1 MRRPAGR
8 SDFPDCPTCP
18 YLSPGHWSTCFP
30 CAYEQLAEIR
40 DPCPICAQELRGEP
54 CRNRLCTGDA
64 GPRYVDG
71 IEAITLHQA
80 PLDRVVSRY
89 KYQGK
94 IGWAIIFARLL
105 TGHLNLEWSPD
116 DVDLIIAN
124 PPGPS
129 RDHTTRVLQIAAWAD
144 LDDRWPFD
152 VPPDTTIIK
161 GSDTPRSAGQTFAGK
176 KEAAREHARALQ
188 LRHPDHIDG
197 MRVVVY
203 DDICTTGLQLNRV
216 AQRLREWG
224 AASVHGIV
232 LARQPWR

>member
-1 MRRPAGR
+1 MPRPAGR
-8 SDFPDCPTCP
+8 SDFPDCATCP
-18 YLSPGHWSTCFP
+18 YLYPGHWSICFP

-40 DPCPICAQELRGEP
+40 DPCPICAQELTGET
-54 CRNRLCTGDA
+54 CRNRLCIGGA

-71 IEAITLHQA
+71 IKAITLHQA
-80 PLDRVVSRY
+80 PLDRVVRRY

-94 IGWAIIFARLL
+94 TGWAIIFARLL

-116 DVDLIIAN
+116 DMDLIVAN

-144 LDDRWPFD
+144 FDDRWPFD
-152 VPPDTTIIK
+152 VPPNTAIVKD
-161 GSDTPRSAGQTFAGK
+161 SDTPRSAGQTFAGK
-176 KEAAREHARALQ
+176 NDAARQHALALQ
-188 LRHPDHIDG
+188 LRDPDRIDG
-197 MRVVVY
+197 MRIVVY
-203 DDICTTGLQLNRV
+203 DDICTTGLQLNHV
-216 AQRLREWG
+216 ARRLREWG